1 MRYKGDHIRVMK
13 VLGSS
18 LPKRASVNTEGVVAQ
33 GFKGQ
38 DNAERRARNA
48 YRMLRKS
55 GHIEIADRGEYRL
68 TASGGAFVTA
78 LAKNGF
84 KLPEKAKPVKKAAKA
99 KVAKAKVAKAK
110 VAKAK
115 VAKPKPAKKVAKAK
129 PVKKAAKAKVAKA
142 KPAKKVAKPKPAKKV
157 AKPKAA
163 PVKVAAAKKRSPKLP
178 KAPKASNGASV
189 TATPEAPVKTEE
201 RPASAQ
207 LTF

>member
-142 KPAKKVAKPKPAKKV
+142 KPAKKVAKPK
-157 AKPKAA
+157 AA

>member
-110 VAKAK
+110 VAK
-115 VAKPKPAKKVAKAK
+115 PKPAKKVAKAK

-142 KPAKKVAKPKPAKKV
+142 KPAKKV